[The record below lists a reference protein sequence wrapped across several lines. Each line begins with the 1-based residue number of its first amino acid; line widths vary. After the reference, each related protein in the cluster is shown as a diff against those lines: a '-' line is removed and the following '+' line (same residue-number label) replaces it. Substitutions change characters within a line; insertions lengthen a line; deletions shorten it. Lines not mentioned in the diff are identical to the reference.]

1 MDRSKPIEM
10 GEKSLCGGFNE
21 LKDYKKSIGKKE
33 DMEIKGNSEIGNK
46 IGAIAVIGG
55 GIAGIQA
62 SLDAANSG
70 FKVYLIER
78 NPSIGGIMA
87 QLDKTFP
94 TNDCSTCMISPKL
107 IEVAKHPNIEIISY
121 AEVLDVSGPPGNFS
135 IKINKKARYVDEDR
149 CVGCGICAG
158 KCPKKVP
165 DEFNRGLGKR
175 KAIYVS
181 FPQAVPL
188 IYTIDRDNCIYFKT
202 GRCRACEK
210 FCENKAID
218 FEQQDRVIEIG
229 AGAVILAP
237 GFETFDAS
245 IKGEYGYGRYPNVIT
260 SIEYERILSAGG
272 PFQGH
277 IQRPSDGEVPKRI
290 AWIQCVGSRDT
301 SLGRGYCSYVCCM
314 YAIKQAVISKEHDR
328 EIDTSIF
335 YIDIRAQGKGFD
347 RYFERAKSESGVRFV
362 RSMISR
368 VVENPINH
376 NLEINYIDE
385 SGGIRTE
392 EFDMVVLSVGLS
404 PNYAFQTLAKDL
416 KIELNQFGFC
426 ESKPL
431 ELVSTSRPGFFV
443 CGVFQSPKDIPET
456 VLQGSSAAAEA
467 TSFLAD
473 VRGTMVKEEVYPEE
487 EDVSGKE
494 PRIGVF
500 VCHCGINIAGV
511 VDVNAVSEF
520 AKTLPHVVFADN
532 YLFTCSTD
540 TQEEMKKI
548 IREYKLNR
556 VVVASCSPRTHEPL
570 FQDTLRE
577 AGLNKYLFEMAN
589 IRDQDSW
596 VHANEK
602 ENATEKAKDLVRM
615 SVARAALL
623 EPLHEIPF
631 NVVQKGLVVGGGLAG
646 LSAALTL
653 AEQGYETYLIE
664 KSEELGGNAKTL
676 YYTEDGAR
684 PSEYLKDL
692 IQKVKDNPLIKIYTN
707 AEVISCSG
715 HVGKFTSTI
724 SVNGKKE
731 EISYGV
737 AIIATGGQEYRP
749 KEYLYGENSNV
760 LTQRELEERLA
771 ASDEGLKNIKNLV
784 MIQCVGSR
792 DDEHPYC
799 SRICCTEAIKNSL
812 KLKELNP
819 KVNIYVLYRDIRTF
833 GFKEFYYKKA
843 REAGVRFIRYEP
855 DKKPQVKEEEGILQI
870 SVYDPNLRS
879 NIELRT
885 DILVLSTAIRPHP
898 DSKSLA
904 TVFKL
909 PYDQDGFFL
918 EAHLKLRPLDFT
930 NAGFFLCGLAHGPK
944 FADESIAQAKGA
956 ASRACTILSKSHMYV
971 GGAVAQ
977 VDGSRCVACL
987 TCVRTCPYNV
997 PKLDEEEGVI
1007 HIDTAA
1013 CQGCG
1018 NCAVACPRGAITV
1031 GHNTDEQFLAK
1042 IAALY

>member
-1 MDRSKPIEM
+1 
-10 GEKSLCGGFNE
+10 
-21 LKDYKKSIGKKE
+21 
-33 DMEIKGNSEIGNK
+33 METKGNLGTGNK

-55 GIAGIQA
+55 GISGIQA

-70 FKVYLIER
+70 FKVFLIES
-78 NPSIGGIMA
+78 NTSIGGVMA

-121 AEVLDVSGPPGNFS
+121 ADVLDISGPPGNFS
-135 IKINKKARYVDEDR
+135 VKIKKKARYVDENK
-149 CVGCGICAG
+149 CVGCGICAS

-165 DEFNRGLGKR
+165 DAFNRGLGKR

-188 IYTIDRDNCIYFKT
+188 IYTIDKENCIYFKN

-210 FCENKAID
+210 FCENNAID
-218 FEQQDRVIEIG
+218 FAQQDEIIEIG
-229 AGAVILAP
+229 AGTIILAP

-245 IKGEYGYGRYPNVIT
+245 IRGEYGYGRYPNVIT

-272 PFQGH
+272 PSQGH
-277 IQRPSDGEVPKRI
+277 IQRPSDSQVPKRI
-290 AWIQCVGSRDT
+290 AWIQCVGSRDA
-301 SLGRGYCSYVCCM
+301 SMGRGYCSYVCCM

-328 EIDTSIF
+328 EIDTCIF

-347 RYFERAKSESGVRFV
+347 RYFERARSESGVRFV

-368 VVENPINH
+368 VVENPISH

-385 SGGIRTE
+385 SGEIRTE
-392 EFDMVVLSVGLS
+392 EFDMVILSVGLS
-404 PNYAFQTLAKDL
+404 PNQAFQDLARKL
-416 KIELNQFGFC
+416 EVELNQFGFC
-426 ESKPL
+426 ESRGL

-467 TSFLAD
+467 MGFLAD
-473 VRGTMVKEEVYPEE
+473 VRGTMVAEEVYPEE
-487 EDVSGKE
+487 RDVRGEE

-511 VDVNAVSEF
+511 VDVKAVSEF
-520 AKTLPHVVFADN
+520 AKTLSHVVFADN
-532 YLFTCSTD
+532 YLFACSTD

-548 IREYKLNR
+548 IKEHKLNR

-589 IRDQDSW
+589 IRDQNSW

-623 EPLHEIPF
+623 EPLHEVPF

-646 LSAALTL
+646 LTAALTL

-664 KSEELGGNAKTL
+664 RSADLGGNARTL
-676 YYTEDGAR
+676 YYTEEGAR

-692 IQKVKDNPLIKIYTN
+692 VQKVKDNRFIRVYTN
-707 AEVISCSG
+707 AEVIDCSG
-715 HVGKFTSTI
+715 HVGRFTSTI

-737 AIIATGGQEYRP
+737 AIVATGGEEYKP
-749 KEYLYGENSNV
+749 KEYLYGENNKV

-771 ASDEGLKNIKNLV
+771 SCDEGLKNIKDLV

-799 SRICCTEAIKNSL
+799 SRVCCTEAVKNAL

-843 REAGVRFIRYEP
+843 RENGVRFIRYEA
-855 DKKPQVKEEEGILQI
+855 DKKPQVREVDGILQI
-870 SVYDPNLRS
+870 VVYDPNLRS
-879 NIELRT
+879 DIELKA
-885 DILVLSTAIRPHP
+885 DILTLSAAIRPHS

-909 PYDQDGFFL
+909 PCDQDGFFL

-944 FADESIAQAKGA
+944 FADESVAQAKGA
-956 ASRACTILSKSHMYV
+956 ASRACTILSKAQMYV

-997 PKLDEEEGVI
+997 PRLDEEEGVI
-1007 HIDTAA
+1007 YIDTAA

-1018 NCAVACPRGAITV
+1018 NCATACPRGAV
-1031 GHNTDEQFLAK
+1031 VVAHNTDEQFLAK
-1042 IAALY
+1042 ITALY